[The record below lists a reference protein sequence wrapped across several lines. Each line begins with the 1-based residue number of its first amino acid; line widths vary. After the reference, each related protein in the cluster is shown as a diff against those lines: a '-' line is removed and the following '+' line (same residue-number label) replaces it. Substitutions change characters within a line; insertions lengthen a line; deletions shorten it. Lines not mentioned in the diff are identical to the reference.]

1 MWKWGSYLRKSDLSH
16 EVTQGTYCA
25 GQPASEWHTCGVFGL
40 IPDGGLCK
48 GRTDAGVEGRR
59 SNASMPIGA
68 LLCVVEILHHVS
80 VCDRQT

>member
-1 MWKWGSYLRKSDLSH
+1 MWKWGSCLRKSDLSH

-25 GQPASEWHTCGVFGL
+25 GEPACEQHTCGIIGL
-40 IPDGGLCK
+40 TSDRGLYK

-59 SNASMPIGA
+59 SKASMPIGA

-80 VCDRQT
+80 VCDRH